1 MADTR
6 FQRDQRI
13 RNAVEAFTNLASSS
27 KESVEEAVLSAAYG
41 TLCIDAGLSPGSNP
55 RVALKLHQ
63 SGLLG
68 KASIDHREYRKCRID
83 FAWPEKR
90 VGLRVTTWPRC
101 RTQGSVIPEFVYADA
116 FLRGQGWLIFQ
127 VDPASKTFDEQLDR
141 AAFQINRIGQYPGR
155 RP

>member
-27 KESVEEAVLSAAYG
+27 KEAAGEAVLNAAYG
-41 TLCIDAGLSPGSNP
+41 TLCIDAGLSPGSSP

-63 SGLLG
+63 SGLLE
-68 KASIDHREYRKCRID
+68 KASIDHRLMD

-90 VGLRVTTWPRC
+90 VGLRVTTWPRS
-101 RTQGSVIPEFVYADA
+101 RTEDSVVPKFVYADA
-116 FLRGQGWLIFQ
+116 YLRGQGWLIFQ
-127 VDPASKTFDEQLDR
+127 VDPASRTLDEQLDR
-141 AAFQINRIGQYPGR
+141 VITQIKRIGRYPGR
-155 RP
+155 TQ

>member
-63 SGLLG
+63 SGLLE
-68 KASIDHREYRKCRID
+68 KASIDHREYRNCRID

-90 VGLRVTTWPRC
+90 VGLRVTTWPRR

-116 FLRGQGWLIFQ
+116 FIREQGWLIFQ

-141 AAFQINRIGQYPGR
+141 AALQINRIGQYPGR
-155 RP
+155 TP